1 MRRVDIHQ
9 FGGPEVLEIGE
20 ADIPTPGP
28 GQVSVELVS
37 SGINPVDVKMRD
49 GSSKWVSGFSDFPF
63 SPGRE
68 GYGTVLAV
76 GEDVTDFTV
85 GQKVFGI
92 AAMDAECGVHAEVA
106 LFPAYRLAPAPDG
119 VDPLLLGAVPLAS
132 MTAWTSV
139 HRIAKVTADDRVL
152 IHGAGGGVGD
162 WLVQFCL
169 ATGATVFGSA
179 STRHA
184 ERITSL
190 GAQHVDYTA
199 GDVFAHM
206 GTRPTVVFDGV
217 YFTTFQESLKHLAPG
232 GRIVVLPSLA
242 DLTPAHEAGIE
253 AHIAT
258 IVPDREA
265 LSNIGQGLADGRL
278 SSRISRVFAMSELA
292 EAHRILETGHA
303 PGKMV
308 LDMRQ

>member
-28 GQVSVELVS
+28 GQVAVDLVS

-68 GYGTVLAV
+68 GYGTVRAV
-76 GEDVTDFTV
+76 GEDVTDFSV

-92 AAMDAECGVHAEVA
+92 AAMEAEAGVHAEVA
-106 LFPAYRLAPAPDG
+106 LFPAYRMAPAPEG
-119 VDPLLLGAVPLAS
+119 VDPLVLGAVPLAS

-139 HRIAKVTADDRVL
+139 HRIAKVTAQDRVL

-184 ERITSL
+184 ERLTSL
-190 GAQHVDYTA
+190 GAHHLDYTA
-199 GDVFAHM
+199 GDIFAAM
-206 GTRPTVVFDGV
+206 PSQPTVIFDGV
-217 YFTTFQESLKHLAPG
+217 YFNTFQRSLKQLAPG

-242 DLTPAHEAGIE
+242 DLTPAHDAGIE

-265 LSNIGQGLADGRL
+265 LTNIGQGLADGRL
-278 SSRISRVFAMSELA
+278 TSRISQVFSMANLA
-292 EAHRILETGHA
+292 EAHRIIETGHA
-303 PGKMV
+303 PGKLV
-308 LDMRQ
+308 LDLRL